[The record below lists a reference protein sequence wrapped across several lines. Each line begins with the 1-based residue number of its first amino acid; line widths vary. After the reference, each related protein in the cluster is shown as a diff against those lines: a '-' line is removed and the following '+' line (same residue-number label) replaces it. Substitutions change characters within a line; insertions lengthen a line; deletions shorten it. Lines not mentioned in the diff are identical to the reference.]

1 MTDPK
6 TFTAHIRL
14 PWPPKALW
22 QNTRC
27 HWSKRAAA
35 TAQARSDGHVLAIH
49 AGLKAVAGEGYQHR
63 LSFDFYPP
71 DRRKRDVSNCIA
83 ACKAYIDGIADC
95 LGLDDST
102 LKIAWP
108 EEWGTVDKDGGSV
121 LVVIRSA
128 RVAIAAERAGYDG

>member
-1 MTDPK
+1 MTGTN
-6 TFTAHIRL
+6 TFITHIRL

-27 HWSKRAAA
+27 HWTKRASA

-49 AGLKAVAGEGYQHR
+49 AGLKAVAGEGWQHR
-63 LSFDFYPP
+63 LSFDFCPP
-71 DRRKRDVSNCIA
+71 DRRKRDASNCIA

-95 LGLDDST
+95 LGVDDST
-102 LKIAWP
+102 FRISWP

-121 LVVIRSA
+121 FVTIQSNRLP
-128 RVAIAAERAGYDG
+128 IAAEREG